1 MSSFCGVS
9 VSLELA
15 EQHVVGN
22 LLRDE
27 KSL

>member
-1 MSSFCGVS
+1 MSSFFGVS

-15 EQHVVGN
+15 EQHVAGN